1 MTTKYKKALVAAA
14 LTLFFAIAGR
24 SATYLECNSKDIKTC
39 TKEVTKGEAIKGI
52 LLNNG
57 KKYLKAEF
65 QTVNEKKGTLV
76 KDAE

>member
-1 MTTKYKKALVAAA
+1 MKAIL
-14 LTLFFAIAGR
+14 LTLSMALSSQA
-24 SATYLECNSKDIKTC
+24 ATYLECNSKDIKTC
-39 TKEVTKGEAIKGI
+39 TKEVTKGDAIKGI

-57 KKYLKAEF
+57 KKYVKVEF

>member
-1 MTTKYKKALVAAA
+1 MSKA
-14 LTLFFAIAGR
+14 
-24 SATYLECNSKDIKTC
+24 ATYLECNSKDIKSC

-65 QTVNEKKGTLV
+65 QTVNERKGTLV
-76 KDAE
+76 NDKD

>member
-1 MTTKYKKALVAAA
+1 MKAIL
-14 LTLFFAIAGR
+14 LTLTMALSSQA
-24 SATYLECNSKDIKTC
+24 ATYLECSSKDIKTC
-39 TKEVTKGEAIKGI
+39 TKVVSKGDAIKGI

-57 KKYLKAEF
+57 KKYIKLEF

>member
-1 MTTKYKKALVAAA
+1 MKTIL
-14 LTLFFAIAGR
+14 LTLKMAIR
-24 SATYLECNSKDIKTC
+24 SQEEKYLECNYKDIKNC
-39 TKEVTKGEAIKGI
+39 TKEVTKGDEIKGI

-57 KKYLKAEF
+57 KKYVKVEF